1 MESDM
6 EISLDFSWETP
17 SFFELCD
24 ADSMH
29 LPAEDSLSCLYEHGD
44 STSSPDGANSGL
56 TRRWAGRN
64 MLNERDRRRRL
75 NEKLYAIRG
84 VVPNITK
91 MNKAS
96 IIQDAIAYIEELQEQ
111 ERQILA
117 APGTDG
123 CAAVVQADSTVDD
136 GVGSPPRTT
145 SASSICSPS
154 PHPVQILE
162 VAEDLAVVNVR
173 HRKAQEAMAKVYGV
187 LESLCLNV
195 ITASVTVVSDNIVH
209 NMFIELNLE
218 RCGRTTLWNG
228 GSIIL
233 HQKNGWNGLCS
244 NDQGDGKVSLS
255 HLNVRRRSPKSMN
268 P

>member
-6 EISLDFSWETP
+6 EMSLDFSWETP

-91 MNKAS
+91 EVM
-96 IIQDAIAYIEELQEQ
+96 Q
-111 ERQILA
+111 
-117 APGTDG
+117 
-123 CAAVVQADSTVDD
+123 VV
-136 GVGSPPRTT
+136 
-145 SASSICSPS
+145 
-154 PHPVQILE
+154 
-162 VAEDLAVVNVR
+162 EDLAVVNVR

-209 NMFIELNLE
+209 NMFIE
-218 RCGRTTLWNG
+218 T
-228 GSIIL
+228 
-233 HQKNGWNGLCS
+233 
-244 NDQGDGKVSLS
+244 DGMDCAQTIKEMVKS
-255 HLNVRRRSPKSMN
+255 HSVISM
-268 P
+268 